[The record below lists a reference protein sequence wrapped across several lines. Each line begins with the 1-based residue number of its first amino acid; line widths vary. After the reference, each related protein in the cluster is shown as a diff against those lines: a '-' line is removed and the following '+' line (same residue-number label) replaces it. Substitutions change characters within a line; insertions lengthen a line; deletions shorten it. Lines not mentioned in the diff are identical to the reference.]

1 MLIIEQTNPNK
12 VIIKTAMKLNQI
24 IEKIELKLQTPS
36 ANVNVAVSGGYIS
49 DLLSDVMANAKKGDI
64 WITLQIHQNIVA
76 VATLKELAGIVL
88 INGKQPAP
96 ETVKKAEEED
106 VPILTSKSTA
116 FELICDLCKMGISG
130 SR

>member
-1 MLIIEQTNPNK
+1 
-12 VIIKTAMKLNQI
+12 MKLNQI
-24 IEKIELKLQTPS
+24 IEKLELKLQTPS

-64 WITLQIHQNIVA
+64 WITLQIHQNTVA

-106 VPILTSKSTA
+106 VPILTSNSTA

-130 SR
+130 IR